1 MEEIM
6 VFGVVLK
13 MRKNEMKM
21 RFFFRVLFCFD
32 SDPPPWLRSSSD
44 GVYI

>member
-21 RFFFRVLFCFD
+21 RFFRVLLCFD
-32 SDPPPWLRSSSD
+32 SDPLALAAQQQ
-44 GVYI
+44 

>member
-21 RFFFRVLFCFD
+21 RFFLGFCFALILI
-32 SDPPPWLRSSSD
+32 SLALAAQQQ
-44 GVYI
+44 